1 MLVVSGVPSVSRT
14 CTRVM
19 PGRNACTCSLEMK
32 LPCTTSGLYMVSAPA
47 MLCVARLKRL
57 HPASMKNAG
66 NASMTKDKETIRL
79 CDGVNTNMEKLM
91 HNGGAPL

>member
-1 MLVVSGVPSVSRT
+1 
-14 CTRVM
+14 
-19 PGRNACTCSLEMK
+19 
-32 LPCTTSGLYMVSAPA
+32 

-66 NASMTKDKETIRL
+66 NASMTKDKEMIRL